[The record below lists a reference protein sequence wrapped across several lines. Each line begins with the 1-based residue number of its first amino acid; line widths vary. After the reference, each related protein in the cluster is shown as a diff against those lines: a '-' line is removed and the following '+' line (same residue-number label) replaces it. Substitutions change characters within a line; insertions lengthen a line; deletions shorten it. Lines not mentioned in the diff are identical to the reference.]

1 MEVNETFLLEA
12 LDSLKREIFSSLHCV
27 VPGNITAYDP
37 ETGLASVQPAL
48 RRKTP
53 SGEILMAPLLRE
65 VPVLL
70 PAADFEVSTGAPCL
84 LLFADFCL
92 EGWLAGGQ
100 PGVPA
105 SPRVHDWSDA
115 VALVGFIPALAPD
128 AASGS

>member
-1 MEVNETFLLEA
+1 MEVNEAFLLEA

-48 RRKTP
+48 RRKDS
-53 SGEILMAPLLRE
+53 SGEILTAPLLRE

-70 PAADFEVSTGAPCL
+70 PAVDFEVSAGAPCL
-84 LLFADFCL
+84 LLVADFCL
-92 EGWLAGGQ
+92 DGWLAGGQ

-105 SPRVHDWSDA
+105 SPRKHDWAVA
-115 VALVGFIPALAPD
+115 VALVGVFPALAPD
-128 AASGS
+128 TASG